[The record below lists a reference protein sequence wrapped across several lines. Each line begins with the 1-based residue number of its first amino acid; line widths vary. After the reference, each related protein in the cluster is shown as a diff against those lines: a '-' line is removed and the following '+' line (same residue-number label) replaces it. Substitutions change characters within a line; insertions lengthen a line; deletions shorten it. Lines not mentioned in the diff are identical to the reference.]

1 MGGTAGEYMRTEVVT
16 VRPDLPLS
24 ELADVL
30 LRHRIQGAPVV
41 EDGRLVGI
49 ISRSDVVRQLK
60 VEEERISDSSFYLEP
75 FDADEHRAEDQERVL
90 QSAAS
95 RMPKLCVGDMMIT
108 DLVTVSPETPLDA
121 VARQMLERRVHRV
134 LVTEDGVLHGIL
146 SSLDLVALF
155 AERRVTLR

>member
-1 MGGTAGEYMRTEVVT
+1 MRTEVVT
-16 VRPDLPLS
+16 VPPELPLS

-30 LRHRIQGAPVV
+30 LRHKIQGAPVV

-75 FDADEHRAEDQERVL
+75 FDADTHRAEDHESVL

-95 RMPKLCVGDMMIT
+95 RMPKLCVRDMMIM
-108 DLVTVSPETPLDA
+108 DLVTVSPATPLED
-121 VARQMLERRVHRV
+121 VARRMLEERVHRV
-134 LVTEDGVLHGIL
+134 LVTEGGALRGIL

-155 AERRVTLR
+155 ADGRVTLR